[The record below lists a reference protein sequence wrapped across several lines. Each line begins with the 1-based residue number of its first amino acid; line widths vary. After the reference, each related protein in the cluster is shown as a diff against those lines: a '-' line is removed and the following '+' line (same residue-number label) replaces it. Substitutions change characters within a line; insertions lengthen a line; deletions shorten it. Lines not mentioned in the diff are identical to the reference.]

1 MRPSFAFFCA
11 AALALVCLTQ
21 GCKSRQLAH
30 LQQSILEKKALPPNG
45 VRIQDNLFVDET
57 EVSNIDYQEYL
68 FWLAQVFGSTSP
80 KYVAALPDTIFW
92 GGEPYPLFPDEYF
105 RRFADYP
112 VVGLS
117 FEKASAYSDW
127 RTDRVYE
134 MILMKLGKIK
144 PNPQQNSDNH
154 FTTKRY
160 QSGQYMGYVPDHAVL
175 VPRFRLPAEAEWE
188 MAASAHLDT
197 QQYPQGYNF
206 ELCRKTRYFK
216 RYGDCFLKTK
226 PAQKTSVPPPGDVV
240 GQPAPCES
248 FMPNDFGLYHMIGN
262 VAEMTAQPGVAKGG
276 HYLLPSEQCTVA
288 GRVTYD
294 KPTKWLGFRNVCSW
308 EKY

>member
-1 MRPSFAFFCA
+1 M
-11 AALALVCLTQ
+11 Q
-21 GCKSRQLAH
+21 GCKSPQLADFE
-30 LQQSILEKKALPPNG
+30 QSVREKRDVLPNG
-45 VRIQDNLFVDET
+45 VRIQENLFVDKT

-68 FWLAQVFGSTSP
+68 FWLAHIFGSTSP
-80 KYVAALPDTIFW
+80 KYLTALPDTIFW
-92 GGEPYPLFPDEYF
+92 GGEPYPRFPDDYF
-105 RRFADYP
+105 RRFADHP
-112 VVGLS
+112 VVGISLDQ
-117 FEKASAYSDW
+117 ASAYSDW

-134 MILMKLGKIK
+134 MILMKQGKIK
-144 PNPQQNSDNH
+144 PNPQQNSDNY
-154 FTTKRY
+154 FTVKRY

-175 VPRFRLPAEAEWE
+175 VPRFRLPTEAEWE
-188 MAASAHLDT
+188 LAAAARLDI

-216 RYGDCFLKTK
+216 RYGDHFLKTNQA
-226 PAQKTSVPPPGDVV
+226 PKTNVPPPGDVD

-248 FMPNDFGLYHMIGN
+248 FMPNYFGLYHMIGN

-288 GRVTYD
+288 GRVAYD